1 MATVV
6 QFGGKAK
13 SRGAQLDPALKE
25 FLDTIVIPAL
35 VKEYLSEHARENR
48 LALVRNDVTQS
59 VPTHSASAEG
69 VL

>member
-1 MATVV
+1 MASAI

-13 SRGAQLDPALKE
+13 RAGAQLDPALKV
-25 FLDTIVIPAL
+25 FLDSVVIPAL

-48 LALVRNDVTQS
+48 LALV
-59 VPTHSASAEG
+59 PAGMTHSAANGSASAEG